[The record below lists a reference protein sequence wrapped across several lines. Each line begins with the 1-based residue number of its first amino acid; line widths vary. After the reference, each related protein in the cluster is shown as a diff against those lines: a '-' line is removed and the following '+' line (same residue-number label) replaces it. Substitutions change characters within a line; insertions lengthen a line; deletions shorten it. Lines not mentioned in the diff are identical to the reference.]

1 MSRCIGEF
9 FQRFGSVNTS
19 RGTVKTGN
27 QKTVSIFTERRIV
40 RGVSYDIVLLSV
52 GIAMIPS
59 YYAGVAMI
67 LLLSMGCYDTVLL
80 SMGCYGTV
88 LLSRSCYDIVLFSM
102 GCYGTVFSEGV
113 ALILCYS
120 AWVDLNFVGE
130 TAVALLSNVW

>member
-67 LLLSMGCYDTVLL
+67 LLLSMGCYDSLTQHGLLWYCILRRGCFDTVLL
-80 SMGCYGTV
+80 SMG
-88 LLSRSCYDIVLFSM
+88 
-102 GCYGTVFSEGV
+102 
-113 ALILCYS
+113 
-120 AWVDLNFVGE
+120 
-130 TAVALLSNVW
+130 